1 MHINPGLAAQA
12 HGVADKEIKRVEA
25 KHQQTGTDFES
36 VMMSILVSNMRKSSF
51 GEGLFPG
58 DKSDT
63 LGGLF
68 DMMVADQIADSGGI
82 GIKEM
87 ITDWLADAGTPRQ
100 ATPTEQ
106 LARQHNF
113 QSKAKEIAS

>member
-1 MHINPGLAAQA
+1 MQISPNLMHDAFDVGGKAIQ
-12 HGVADKEIKRVEA
+12 KRDASNESTA
-25 KHQQTGTDFES
+25 TDFES

-82 GIKEM
+82 GIKGM
-87 ITDWLADAGTPRQ
+87 ITDWLEKTGP
-100 ATPTEQ
+100 
-106 LARQHNF
+106 
-113 QSKAKEIAS
+113 